1 MVFTELYRCDQ
12 LNTMFNERRGTV
24 PAATTFT
31 IGTSEG
37 ERADFPRLGNRYLL
51 RSADTGGSFALVE
64 HTIPPRALAAPVH
77 THEHEDEY
85 SFVLSG
91 RMGAQIGDE
100 VVEAGPGELVV
111 KPRGM
116 PHAFWNAGDVE
127 TRILEIIAPG
137 GFGEYFAEMAPL
149 LAGGAP
155 DPAALAAIRD
165 RYGLSMDVDSSAVLA
180 ERHGLRL

>member
-1 MVFTELYRCDQ
+1 MAFTEYYGSKPM
-12 LNTMFNERRGTV
+12 NATFSERRGTV
-24 PAATTFT
+24 PATMTFA
-31 IGTSEG
+31 IGTTEG
-37 ERADFPRLGNRYLL
+37 ERADFPRLGNRYLV
-51 RSADTGGSFALVE
+51 RAADTGGLFGLVE
-64 HTIPPRALAAPVH
+64 HTIPPRALAAPLH

-100 VVEAGPGELVV
+100 AIEAWPGELVV
-111 KPRGM
+111 KPRGI

-127 TRILEIIAPG
+127 ARVLEIIAPG
-137 GFGEYFAEMAPL
+137 GFEEYFAEMAPL

-155 DPAALAAIRD
+155 DPAALAAIRA
-165 RYGLSMDVDSSAVLA
+165 RYGLSMDADSVAVLA